1 MELLTRE
8 QAAERLGIS
17 VSTLDSERVA
27 GNLEY
32 IQRKRYGK
40 VWITDDAITKK
51 HPGNYRGAKR
61 LDYYASCCRRASC
74 KTFEQLMPSLS
85 ALVAIHAGIDTFFL
99 TALVSVRER

>member
-17 VSTLDSERVA
+17 VSTLDYERVA

-40 VWITDDAITKK
+40 VWITDDAIKA
-51 HPGNYRGAKR
+51 YLARGTHNVKPERPAITNTFRKR
-61 LDYYASCCRRASC
+61 R
-74 KTFEQLMPSLS
+74 K
-85 ALVAIHAGIDTFFL
+85 
-99 TALVSVRER
+99 

>member
-17 VSTLDSERVA
+17 VSTLDNERVA

-40 VWITDDAITKK
+40 VWITDDAIKA
-51 HPGNYRGAKR
+51 YLARGTHNAKPER
-61 LDYYASCCRRASC
+61 PAVINTLRKRR
-74 KTFEQLMPSLS
+74 K
-85 ALVAIHAGIDTFFL
+85 
-99 TALVSVRER
+99 

>member
-17 VSTLDSERVA
+17 VSTLDNERVA

-40 VWITDDAITKK
+40 VWITEEAIKS
-51 HPGNYRGAKR
+51 YLSRG
-61 LDYYASCCRRASC
+61 
-74 KTFEQLMPSLS
+74 THS
-85 ALVAIHAGIDTFFL
+85 ALPEKPARITSPYQ
-99 TALVSVRER
+99 TYRKQRKRK

>member
-17 VSTLDSERVA
+17 VSTLDNERVA

-40 VWITDDAITKK
+40 VWITEEAIRS
-51 HPGNYRGAKR
+51 YLSRG
-61 LDYYASCCRRASC
+61 
-74 KTFEQLMPSLS
+74 THS
-85 ALVAIHAGIDTFFL
+85 ALPEKPARITSPSQ
-99 TALVSVRER
+99 TYRKQRKRK

>member
-17 VSTLDSERVA
+17 VSTLDYERVA

-40 VWITDDAITKK
+40 VWITDDAIKA
-51 HPGNYRGAKR
+51 YLARGTHSAKPER
-61 LDYYASCCRRASC
+61 PAVINTLRKRR
-74 KTFEQLMPSLS
+74 K
-85 ALVAIHAGIDTFFL
+85 
-99 TALVSVRER
+99 

>member
-17 VSTLDSERVA
+17 VSTLDNERVA

-40 VWITDDAITKK
+40 VWITEEAIKA
-51 HPGNYRGAKR
+51 YLARG
-61 LDYYASCCRRASC
+61 
-74 KTFEQLMPSLS
+74 THS
-85 ALVAIHAGIDTFFL
+85 ALPEKPARITSPYQ
-99 TALVSVRER
+99 TYREQRKRK

>member
-17 VSTLDSERVA
+17 VSTLDNERVA

-40 VWITDDAITKK
+40 VWITEEAIRS
-51 HPGNYRGAKR
+51 YLSRG
-61 LDYYASCCRRASC
+61 
-74 KTFEQLMPSLS
+74 THS
-85 ALVAIHAGIDTFFL
+85 ALPEKPARITSPHQTY
-99 TALVSVRER
+99 RKQRKRK

>member
-17 VSTLDSERVA
+17 VSTLDNERVA

-40 VWITDDAITKK
+40 VWITEEAIRS
-51 HPGNYRGAKR
+51 YLSRG
-61 LDYYASCCRRASC
+61 
-74 KTFEQLMPSLS
+74 THS
-85 ALVAIHAGIDTFFL
+85 ALPEKPARITSPYQ
-99 TALVSVRER
+99 TYRKQRKRK

>member
-17 VSTLDSERVA
+17 VSTLDYERVA

-40 VWITDDAITKK
+40 VWITDDAIKA
-51 HPGNYRGAKR
+51 YLARGTHNVKPERPAIQNTFRKR
-61 LDYYASCCRRASC
+61 R
-74 KTFEQLMPSLS
+74 K
-85 ALVAIHAGIDTFFL
+85 
-99 TALVSVRER
+99 

>member
-40 VWITDDAITKK
+40 VWITDDAIKAYLARGTHSVKPEK
-51 HPGNYRGAKR
+51 PARINPYNTYRKR
-61 LDYYASCCRRASC
+61 R
-74 KTFEQLMPSLS
+74 K
-85 ALVAIHAGIDTFFL
+85 
-99 TALVSVRER
+99 

>member
-17 VSTLDSERVA
+17 VSTLDYERLS

-40 VWITDDAITKK
+40 VWITDEAIKAYLARGTHSVK
-51 HPGNYRGAKR
+51 PERPAVINTYRKR
-61 LDYYASCCRRASC
+61 R
-74 KTFEQLMPSLS
+74 K
-85 ALVAIHAGIDTFFL
+85 
-99 TALVSVRER
+99 

>member
-17 VSTLDSERVA
+17 VSTLDYERVA

-40 VWITDDAITKK
+40 VWITDDAIKA
-51 HPGNYRGAKR
+51 YLARGTHNVKPERTAITNTFRKR
-61 LDYYASCCRRASC
+61 R
-74 KTFEQLMPSLS
+74 K
-85 ALVAIHAGIDTFFL
+85 
-99 TALVSVRER
+99 

>member
-17 VSTLDSERVA
+17 VSTLDYERLS

-40 VWITDDAITKK
+40 VWITDEAIKAYLARGTHSVKPEK
-51 HPGNYRGAKR
+51 PARINSPYNTYRKR
-61 LDYYASCCRRASC
+61 RS
-74 KTFEQLMPSLS
+74 K
-85 ALVAIHAGIDTFFL
+85 V
-99 TALVSVRER
+99 